1 MVRIVG
7 VSVPDS
13 KRIDIALTYI
23 HGIGM
28 STATKVLNH
37 LKIDPS
43 KKPTE
48 LTSDELKTL
57 YEYIEK
63 NVPVEGVVKQKVF
76 MNIKRL
82 KDIKCYRGNRHK
94 LGLPVRGQNTR
105 KNAKTR
111 KGRSIA
117 VANKKKESK

>member
-7 VSVPDS
+7 VSVPDN
-13 KRIDIALTYI
+13 KRIDVALTYI
-23 HGIGM
+23 HGIGKT
-28 STATKVLNH
+28 TATKILNN
-37 LKIDPS
+37 LKIDAS

-48 LTSDELKTL
+48 LTSDELKNL

-105 KNAKTR
+105 RNAKTR

>member
-7 VSVPDS
+7 VFVPDN
-13 KRIDIALTYI
+13 KRIDVALTYI

-43 KKPTE
+43 KKPVE
-48 LTSDELKTL
+48 LTSEELRTL

-63 NVPVEGVVKQKVF
+63 NIPVEGVVKQKVF
-76 MNIKRL
+76 MDIKRL
-82 KDIKCYRGNRHK
+82 KDIKCYRGKRHK
-94 LGLPVRGQNTR
+94 LSLPVRGQNTR
-105 KNAKTR
+105 RNAKTR
-111 KGRSIA
+111 KGKSIA
-117 VANKKKESK
+117 IANKKKKSK